1 MLNFLLNILK
11 AIKEFINNLNKFNK
25 TILFS
30 AIVIL
35 IITLIIVG
43 IMLRYAMFNA
53 SYPPVISD
61 CPDYW
66 DVSLNSNDEI
76 NCINISR
83 RNTGGTPYNSIYP
96 VNKFYDHGSN
106 PDDVI
111 CAKYRWSRENNISWD
126 GITNNNKACQ
136 E

>member
-1 MLNFLLNILK
+1 MLNFLLNIFNFF
-11 AIKEFINNLNKFNK
+11 KEFINNLNKFNK

-30 AIVIL
+30 AIIIL
-35 IITLIIVG
+35 IILLIIIG

-66 DVSLNSNDEI
+66 DVSLNSDNEI
-76 NCINISR
+76 TCINISR
-83 RNTGGTPYNSIYP
+83 QNAGTSYDNTYP
-96 VNKFYDHGSN
+96 VHNFYYGVND
-106 PDDVI
+106 PKDVI
-111 CAKYRWSRENNISWD
+111 CEKYKWSKKHNISWD
-126 GITNNNKACQ
+126 GITNNSKAC

>member
-1 MLNFLLNILK
+1 MLNFLINIFNS
-11 AIKEFINNLNKFNK
+11 IKDFINNLNKFNK

-30 AIVIL
+30 AIIIL
-35 IITLIIVG
+35 IILLIIIG
-43 IMLRYAMFNA
+43 IMLRYAMHNA

-66 DVSLNSNDEI
+66 DVSLNSNNQI

-83 RNTGGTPYNSIYP
+83 RNTGTSYNSIYP
-96 VNKFYDHGSN
+96 VNEFYSYGSN
-106 PDDVI
+106 PNDVI

-126 GITNNNKACQ
+126 GITNNSKAC